1 MVIKD
6 KNLISNII
14 FPNSIL
20 REKVKKG
27 SKLLDV
33 GCATGKYLRMCD
45 QYGLKTYGIDFSKK
59 LLKKAKKITKAKL
72 LLGSAEDLSAYKA
85 NSFNTITGFDVI
97 EHLSSPYTFA
107 QQAYNILK
115 PGGKIILTTP
125 NLNSLGR
132 LVMGKKWHGYSDTT
146 HRYLFTP
153 ESLAYTLESVGFKI
167 TKLESPFHPLPKIIQ
182 AFVNKIGLGGQIWLV
197 AKK

>member
-6 KNLISNII
+6 NIVISNII

-20 REKVKKG
+20 RERVKKG
-27 SKLLDV
+27 TKILDV
-33 GCATGKYLRMCD
+33 GCATGKFLRLCD
-45 QYGLKTYGIDFSKK
+45 KYGLKTYGIDYSKK
-59 LLKKAKKITKAKL
+59 LLKKAKFATKAKL
-72 LLGSAEDLSAYKA
+72 VCGSAENLSIYKK
-85 NSFNTITGFDVI
+85 NSFSTITGFDVI
-97 EHLSSPYTFA
+97 EHLSSPYMFA
-107 QQAYNILK
+107 QQAYEVLK
-115 PGGKIILTTP
+115 PGGKLILTTP

-132 LVMGKKWHGYSDTT
+132 LVMGKSWHGYSDKT

-167 TKLESPFHPLPKIIQ
+167 SKLESPFHPLPKIIQ
-182 AFVNKIGLGGQIWLV
+182 TFVNKMGLGGQIWLV